1 MLFEIIYCD
10 GEMTNDDEETQGGQI
25 HIAPVLLLAAGL
37 KFAQKS
43 STAKEDI
50 VSTLAKFVLCF
61 VREY

>member
-1 MLFEIIYCD
+1 MM
-10 GEMTNDDEETQGGQI
+10 EMTNDDEETQGGQI